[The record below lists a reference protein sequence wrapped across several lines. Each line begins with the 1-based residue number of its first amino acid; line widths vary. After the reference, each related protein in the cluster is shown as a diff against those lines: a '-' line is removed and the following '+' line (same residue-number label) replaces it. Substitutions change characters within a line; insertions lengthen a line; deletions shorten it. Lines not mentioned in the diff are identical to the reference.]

1 MATHTSVCA
10 ALHCSSRQ
18 GKRPAPELRQSP
30 AAGTVQALTQH
41 WPHWLYSTLETDVAC
56 ADGTAQPVSC
66 QASLSWLSGARGEAS
81 VASVGCSAPPCD
93 PEIERRAAAGATQAK
108 RAEPVSLA
116 LSTAIDCDSAGPKLE
131 AKNNLFSQKKKY
143 ISALG
148 CRTTAALL
156 CMDAVVRPAVP
167 THLSSLARMR
177 LFRKKARREAGG
189 RERALERSGRSDWK
203 PTLSH
208 ALARSQLH
216 PRDLGRPL
224 HPHRRGC
231 CSSKPPHPARRCRSC
246 SSARYTTRAFSNK
259 AGFCCRPPPTSA
271 QPSLHRC
278 VCRARP
284 SPSLESVLAHNDELI
299 LNSPSAFALC
309 GCPTGL
315 PPTSHPASRI
325 PHTAARLQLRPHQ
338 SSKPRHSTS

>member
-30 AAGTVQALTQH
+30 AAGTLQALTQH

-66 QASLSWLSGARGEAS
+66 QASLSWLNGARGEAS

-116 LSTAIDCDSAGPKLE
+116 LSPAVDCDSAGPR
-131 AKNNLFSQKKKY
+131 SQKQFILSLKKKY

-156 CMDAVVRPAVP
+156 WMDAVVRPAVP
-167 THLSSLARMR
+167 THLSFLARVR
-177 LFRKKARREAGG
+177 LFRKKSSEGG
-189 RERALERSGRSDWK
+189 WREREGPGKVWPKRLETHSLTRSRPLAAAPERLGPAAPPASSWVLLLQASSSSS
-203 PTLSH
+203 TLSVLLFSSIH
-208 ALARSQLH
+208 H
-216 PRDLGRPL
+216 PRLQQQGRLLLSTTTNLSPAFPAPL
-224 HPHRRGC
+224 RLP
-231 CSSKPPHPARRCRSC
+231 CSSISIAGIRP
-246 SSARYTTRAFSNK
+246 RA
-259 AGFCCRPPPTSA
+259 
-271 QPSLHRC
+271 Q
-278 VCRARP
+278 
-284 SPSLESVLAHNDELI
+284 
-299 LNSPSAFALC
+299 
-309 GCPTGL
+309 
-315 PPTSHPASRI
+315 
-325 PHTAARLQLRPHQ
+325 
-338 SSKPRHSTS
+338 